1 MPFIMPMH
9 DIKKLLEKYVA
20 GTCTPAERLLIE
32 QWYEQESDRS
42 KVDTTQL
49 NFDQLEAN
57 IWQQVQLT
65 ISPPPKR
72 LAMTRSVLLK
82 IAAAF
87 LLLLGAATM
96 LWLAWPPKEEW
107 QEVIA
112 AKGKPLQFM
121 LEDGTQVWLNAGSQL
136 RYPAQF
142 QSTSRQIELITGEIC
157 LDVKQDPARPFFIKS
172 GQINTRVLGTIFN
185 VRAYSQLAYL
195 QVTVQQGKVAVQC
208 NKELSQLAGQEVIV
222 LPGEQVT
229 VHTQSPEICKTTVD
243 ATAVN
248 KWTTGQLL
256 FNNERLDMISLM
268 LENKYNVDIS
278 FDDPAL
284 QAYRITAGIEATD
297 TLADVLNA
305 LCLANKLKYSTQGHK
320 ITISKQIH

>member
-20 GTCTPAERLLIE
+20 GTCTPAERSLIE
-32 QWYEQESDRS
+32 QWYQQESDRS
-42 KVDTTQL
+42 KVDTTKI
-49 NFDQLEAN
+49 NFDRLEAD

-65 ISPPPKR
+65 VAPPAKG
-72 LAMTRSVLLK
+72 LTMTRGRLLK
-82 IAAAF
+82 IAASF

-96 LWLAWPPKEEW
+96 LWLVWPAKEAW

-121 LEDGTQVWLNAGSQL
+121 LEDGTRVWLNAGSQL
-136 RYPAQF
+136 RYPAHF
-142 QSTSRQIELITGEIC
+142 KGASRQIELITGEIC
-157 LDVKQDPARPFFIKS
+157 LDVKQDPEHPFFIKS
-172 GQINTRVLGTIFN
+172 GHVNTRVLGTIFN

-208 NKELSQLAGQEVIV
+208 DNKLPQLAGQEVIV

-229 VHTQSPEICKTTVD
+229 VHTQSQEISKTRVD

-248 KWTTGQLL
+248 GWTTGQLL

-268 LENKYNVDIS
+268 LENKYNVTIA
-278 FDDPAL
+278 FADPAL

-297 TLADVLNA
+297 TLEDVLTA
-305 LCLANKLKYSTQGHK
+305 LCLANKLNYSTQNHK
-320 ITISKQIH
+320 ITFSKQIH